1 MTLRRMVLVRK
12 AWVLAALVLAVV
24 PPATTPAPTSASTAC
39 TATIPDAT
47 VAGDLL
53 LAVTGPPAHAT
64 AVGVHYIGGD
74 GTPLVTRWSGK
85 TWDRINVPVT
95 PGAVLIQFQAA
106 TTAGA
111 RTWAVGAFRND
122 RPEAGFV
129 IDDRWQWTHPIDPGL
144 EEDGF
149 LGVAAEPDG
158 TIWAVGKHQAGADY
172 QPLIERWDASGWSVV
187 ASPRVEGSSV
197 LKGVAVA
204 TDGSVYGVGWSVLP
218 GGKTVPLVERF
229 ANGRWSVEHATG
241 PGLLNAVAIQPDG
254 TPLGVGWSPSDDGD
268 HILTMQAAGHK
279 WNTVASATGDPGRL
293 TAIAVGEATVAV
305 GMTFNDGI
313 PQPLVVR
320 LDGGW
325 TPIDVSG
332 EPASE
337 PGGDQLLGVTGE
349 LGDFRAVGI
358 RDETD
363 AFASLSAAG
372 TCTG

>member
-1 MTLRRMVLVRK
+1 VRK
-12 AWVLAALVLAVV
+12 EWVLCVVVVAVV
-24 PPATTPAPTSASTAC
+24 LPATTPTPTSASTAC
-39 TATIPDAT
+39 TARIPDAT
-47 VAGDLL
+47 VTGDLL

-74 GTPLVTRWSGK
+74 GRPLVTRWSGNA
-85 TWDRINVPVT
+85 WDRITVPVT
-95 PGAVLIQFQAA
+95 PGAALIQFQAA
-106 TTAGA
+106 TMAGA

-122 RPEAGFV
+122 RPQAGFV
-129 IDDRWQWTHPIDPGL
+129 IDGRWQWTHPVDPGL
-144 EEDGF
+144 EEDQF

-158 TIWAVGKHQAGADY
+158 TVWAVGKHQAGANY

-187 ASPRVEGSSV
+187 ASPKVQGSSV
-197 LKGVAVA
+197 LNGVTVA
-204 TDGSVYGVGWSVLP
+204 PDGSVYAVGWSVLT

-229 ANGRWSVEHATG
+229 ANGRWSVEHAAG
-241 PGLLNAVAIQPDG
+241 SGLLNAVATQPDG
-254 TPLGVGWSPSDDGD
+254 TPLAVGWSTSDDGD
-268 HILTMQAAGHK
+268 HIVTMQPAGRTWK
-279 WNTVASATGDPGRL
+279 TVASATGDPGRL
-293 TAIAVGEATVAV
+293 TGIAVGEATVAV

-313 PQPLVVR
+313 PQPLVAR
-320 LDGGW
+320 FDGGW

-332 EPASE
+332 EPAPE

-363 AFASLSAAG
+363 AFASVTASG